1 MSKYRL
7 PGDVIP
13 VNYNLDMKVFF
24 DPIFDDIEN
33 KTEERFE
40 GRAVI
45 TIRVLQA
52 TSRIV
57 FHCDQ
62 SLRILE
68 NSVQL
73 TNKANGQTTTIP
85 SDKHYYDENQ
95 FYKIDLDSPLAFGEY
110 DLHLEYH
117 GDFGPAT
124 NLAGF
129 YKTTYREGFNTM

>member
-24 DPIFDDIEN
+24 DPMVEDEANIS
-33 KTEERFE
+33 EERFE

-62 SLRILE
+62 SLHILE

-73 TNKANGQTTTIP
+73 TNKANGQITTIR
-85 SDKHYYDENQ
+85 SNQHYYDENQ
-95 FYKIDLDSPLAFGEY
+95 FYKIDLDAPLALGEY
-110 DLHLEYH
+110 DLKLDYH
-117 GDFGPAT
+117 GDFGLGT

-129 YKTTYREGFNTM
+129 YKTTYNEDGSTM